1 MSNVELTAA
10 QKAKKQKKQI
20 LLFGLSSALALVVCM
35 ATVLVVAF
43 SLISDVYEFE
53 PQTVES
59 LTPLPET
66 KGETVD
72 FLSELVAGAKNNNVV
87 CVSTQTSVGID
98 TSDIEFDG
106 SENELNVLLHM
117 KDKILGS
124 IDALYPENHDGK
136 FGEGFTAFPTFVL
149 TGSDCTDAVCT
160 QGVANEDGE
169 ITDDGYYFFT
179 LTAKG
184 GEYPS
189 ASGNVY
195 DTFSLGGVTEI
206 AKAIE
211 ETAKPIVNVVAA
223 TVTPADFTVTAKSDR
238 LTDRLEHIN
247 FERAYRVELTLEFV
261 GDFSAIG
268 TKNIA
273 FDYYVT
279 DEYSYKWV
287 NIAFVEDTV
296 FIEKGANESIAPK
309 AVMNDYDEYEIS
321 FESSD
326 ESVAT
331 IDAMG
336 YVTGVSTSE
345 KPVEI
350 TAKLSYLGNDYTAK
364 CLVYVTVPVE
374 KVKISDDSAVLDCGQ
389 SLELGATV
397 KPTEATIADVLWIS
411 SDESVVT
418 VDENGKV
425 LAVGAGEATVT
436 VVTVDGHFA
445 DACEITVKEEG

>member
-20 LLFGLSSALALVVCM
+20 ILFGLSSALALVVCM
-35 ATVLVVAF
+35 ATVLAVAF

-59 LTPLPET
+59 LSPLPET
-66 KGETVD
+66 KSETVD
-72 FLSELVAGAKNNNVV
+72 FLSALVADAKDNSVV
-87 CVSTQTSVGID
+87 CVSTQTSVDVD
-98 TSDIEFDG
+98 TQTIEFDG

-117 KDKILGS
+117 KDQILGN

-136 FGEGFTAFPTFVL
+136 FGEGFTGFPTFAL
-149 TGSDCTDAVCT
+149 TESDCTDAVCT
-160 QGVANEDGE
+160 QGVANENGE

-179 LTAKG
+179 LTVPG
-184 GEYPS
+184 GEYPA

-195 DTFSLGGVTEI
+195 ETFNLGGVTEI
-206 AKAIE
+206 AEKIE

-223 TVTPADFTVTAKSDR
+223 TVTPADFTVAAKTDR
-238 LTDRLEHIN
+238 LTDRLEYIN

-261 GDFSAIG
+261 GDFSPLG

-279 DEYSYKWV
+279 EQYSYKWV
-287 NIAFVEDTV
+287 SIAFAEDTV
-296 FIEKGANESIAPK
+296 FLEKGANESIAPK

-326 ESVAT
+326 ESIAT
-331 IDAMG
+331 IDEMG
-336 YVTGVSTSE
+336 YVTGISTSE

-374 KVKISDDSAVLDCGQ
+374 KVKISVDSAQLDVGQ
-389 SLELGATV
+389 TFELSATV
-397 KPTEATIADVLWIS
+397 KPADATITDVLWIS
-411 SDESVVT
+411 SDESVVS
-418 VDENGKV
+418 VDENGNV